1 MRHSFADNAFEC
13 SCARLNDAALFRPW
27 RCMYNNKYVLSCC
40 CLPRCVSACVRA
52 RAHASVSMVDIF
64 QIGVTSQSNRSET
77 GPPILLL
84 ELNYTHTHT
93 HTHTHPYPCTLRAL
107 CFGEMGGGGGGG
119 ELNKITSSTSDLL
132 LILFLVYADLN
143 R

>member
-27 RCMYNNKYVLSCC
+27 RCMHNNKYVLSCC
-40 CLPRCVSACVRA
+40 FLPRCVSACVCA
-52 RAHASVSMVDIF
+52 RAHTSVSVVDIF
-64 QIGVTSQSNRSET
+64 QIGVTSHSNQSET

-84 ELNYTHTHT
+84 EMNYTHTHT
-93 HTHTHPYPCTLRAL
+93 HTHAL
-107 CFGEMGGGGGGG
+107 SISGYHALGRWGGRGGG
-119 ELNKITSSTSDLL
+119 ELNKITSSKSDLL

-143 R
+143 Q